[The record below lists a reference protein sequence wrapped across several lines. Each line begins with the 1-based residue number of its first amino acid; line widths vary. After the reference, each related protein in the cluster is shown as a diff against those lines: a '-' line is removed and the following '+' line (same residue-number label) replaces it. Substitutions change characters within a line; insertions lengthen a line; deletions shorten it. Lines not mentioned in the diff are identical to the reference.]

1 MTVLFI
7 WPLTL
12 VINGRFICHDE
23 QPSSPTRLSMNSG
36 ALSALATNRPRD
48 KNWLLLSST
57 LVLSRPGYALVWL
70 QLAHHRH
77 LDTPLSV
84 SPYGLANPRSA
95 CPGQHPGPSREQ
107 GCLVWRSDGI
117 SDASRPST
125 KAKHIL
131 DPDYSRPQSPLALQ
145 EQIHYWDIIQRIL

>member
-1 MTVLFI
+1 MAV
-7 WPLTL
+7 
-12 VINGRFICHDE
+12 
-23 QPSSPTRLSMNSG
+23 SSATMSNPCRRRDPSMNCWAS
-36 ALSALATNRPRD
+36 SALATNRPPD
-48 KNWLLLSST
+48 KNWLVMVST

-145 EQIHYWDIIQRIL
+145 EQIHYWCRESCNVV

>member
-1 MTVLFI
+1 MNVFGTFGHTAPGAGVLWI
-7 WPLTL
+7 GISRKARIP
-12 VINGRFICHDE
+12 
-23 QPSSPTRLSMNSG
+23 
-36 ALSALATNRPRD
+36 
-48 KNWLLLSST
+48 ST

-70 QLAHHRH
+70 QLAHRRH

-95 CPGQHPGPSREQ
+95 CPGQHPCPSREQ

-117 SDASRPST
+117 SDASELST

-131 DPDYSRPQSPLALQ
+131 DPGYSRLQSPLALQ
-145 EQIHYWDIIQRIL
+145 EQIHINAENLVMLCNSVRSQAKKYKRALPNSWKIIDL